1 MKNYK
6 YKADDIQIFVM
17 SHNRAHFI
25 KDCINSILAQTAGV
39 SEITVLDNE
48 STDDTEAV
56 VKGYEHKG
64 VKYIKT
70 YGFLGNFKKSQ
81 ELAYKKYVMVFHD
94 DDILH
99 PTYLEMAL
107 KILNEQDDI
116 SLITTRYTTFKG
128 ELPIFENNL
137 KPSYYLFDK
146 CRDFTAFMYY
156 NEQIAFASAIY
167 RTEEYV
173 KNDLEYDKF
182 SKYND
187 WPFMVKIAVSGK
199 SVIVVDGRM
208 YYSRIHPNQDS
219 STNVICPSIEQII
232 NWDKFFYEKLEADK
246 IFSIKHYAFM
256 NKFEY
261 FLLGKYRHALREEDR
276 AKISEEELLHLA
288 EKAGIRKNGFNLLYN
303 LFKIPKVNKYFV
315 KKLTTKYV
323 KIHSI

>member
-1 MKNYK
+1 MPSYR

-17 SHNRAHFI
+17 SHNRAHLI
-25 KDCINSILAQTAGV
+25 KDCINSIFAQTAGV

-56 VKGYEHKG
+56 VKSYKEKG
-64 VKYIKT
+64 VKYVKT
-70 YGFLGNFKKSQ
+70 YGFLGNVKKLK
-81 ELAYKKYVMVFHD
+81 ELADKKYVLAFHD

-116 SLITTRYTTFKG
+116 SIITTRYTTFKD
-128 ELPIFENNL
+128 ELPVFENNL
-137 KPSYYLFDK
+137 KPSYYLFEK

-167 RTEEYV
+167 RTEEYI

-187 WPFMVKIAVSGK
+187 WPFISKVAAAGK

-219 STNVICPSIEQII
+219 KTDENSPSIEQII
-232 NWDKFFYEKLEADK
+232 NWDKFFYEKLEADN
-246 IFSIKHYAFM
+246 IFSLKHYAFM

-276 AKISEEELLHLA
+276 AKISEEELLHLS
-288 EKAGIRKNGFNLLYN
+288 EKSGMRKNGFKILYR

-323 KIHSI
+323 KIH